1 MKVQAY
7 YHKKTGL
14 LFLEKNE
21 YKAHLCAYNARK
33 KIIHN
38 REVRMSNIKEIIEQT
53 KFNYG
58 SVESALDF
66 IFKNFNDIAEYL
78 VFENEKYFGTRL
90 QKITMRKLIRKIK
103 VLSITYNGFDELRT
117 IRFRN
122 TQKLGW
128 SGSIKFVFSHKTPYS
143 LSISSMLDAIGIETG
158 CGGSGDGIK
167 YSYDA
172 IFYEDMWQN
181 IAIMSKMRNGN
192 AKNDECF
199 EYEEEEY

>member
-1 MKVQAY
+1 MQVQAY

-21 YKAHLCAYNARK
+21 YKAHLCAYNAQK

-53 KFNYG
+53 KYNYG

-66 IFKNFNDIAEYL
+66 IFKNFNDIAEHL
-78 VFENEKYFGTRL
+78 VFENKNFFGTKI
-90 QKITMRKLIRKIK
+90 QKTSMRKEIRKIK
-103 VLSITYNGFDELRT
+103 ASSIDCNGFEQLRP

-122 TQKLGW
+122 TQKMGW
-128 SGSIKFVFSHKTPYS
+128 SGSVTMVFSHEIPFS
-143 LSISSMLDAIGIETG
+143 LSISSMLSAIGIETG

-167 YSYDA
+167 YSYDV
-172 IFYEDMWQN
+172 IFYEDTWQN
-181 IAIMSKMRNGN
+181 LAIMSKMRNGN
-192 AKNDECF
+192 AKNDVCF
-199 EYEEEEY
+199 EYEDEDY

>member
-1 MKVQAY
+1 MQVQAY

-33 KIIHN
+33 KIMN
-38 REVRMSNIKEIIEQT
+38 DREVRMNNIKEIIEQT

-66 IFKNFNDIAEYL
+66 IFENFIDIAEYL
-78 VFENEKYFGTRL
+78 LFENEKYLGTRL
-90 QKITMRKLIRKIK
+90 QKIYLRKEIRKIK
-103 VLSITYNGFDELRT
+103 VLSIECNGFEILRT
-117 IRFRN
+117 IKFRN

-128 SGSIKFVFSHKTPYS
+128 SGNVKMVFSHAIPSS
-143 LSISSMLDAIGIETG
+143 LSISSMLSAIGIETG

-167 YSYDA
+167 YSYDV
-172 IFYEDMWQN
+172 IFYEDTWQN
-181 IAIMSKMRNGN
+181 LAIMSKMRNGN
-192 AKNDECF
+192 AKNDVCF
-199 EYEEEEY
+199 EYEDEDY